1 MVIEI
6 GMVLLLMY
14 YVLSSN
20 NRFKLDFN
28 HKVLGI
34 KEKIIG
40 RKAIKS
46 NWVLKLWR
54 GFKQMCLR
62 NYAEPTR
69 G

>member
-34 KEKIIG
+34 KEKNHWQE
-40 RKAIKS
+40 S
-46 NWVLKLWR
+46 NKEQV
-54 GFKQMCLR
+54 GFKIVEGL
-62 NYAEPTR
+62 
-69 G
+69 